1 MKKINIGNLFSGTIR
16 AKIFIGFFVAII
28 PMIAVVLIN
37 YYPTR
42 NNTLQTA
49 TRLMELSSQNCADKL
64 NTYFNANE
72 TLFINWTENDLF
84 GMAIE
89 FNTLEELKD
98 HLVSMIKSR
107 PEFLLLMITDENG
120 IILEAATS
128 PLNKGLKEIEA
139 FKGTIVSEAA
149 GMGKENDHQISFI
162 KNPFLKES
170 GQSEYTA
177 VYSFRTQNS
186 SGKPNGFFLAYLDW
200 SIVQNMIDQMHTQM
214 TENRFKSSYIAL
226 VDTNTENILS
236 HSSRQ
241 YINRQLPYNRSLEK
255 IINNEIKENK
265 GIITERGKEYV
276 IAKPLILASKKQ
288 LSFKKT
294 GGFEADSYLAVFVT
308 QNDILSGVRKIVGFA
323 VAVAGIGGG
332 IFFLICF
339 VLAKSI
345 TRPMSYLV
353 GVLDAYKKGDMDV
366 RADLKSRDEISFF
379 AERFNAMLEQ
389 INESAISLKKSES
402 KYRLLFND
410 LQDAVNNKKYSFRF
424 TPDSSRDDLAL
435 SLNRMLSTLEEANVK
450 TTSQDWLKTGQADL
464 NNTLSGERDLTD
476 LCQKSLTFIAK
487 YVGAQVGT
495 FFVRESEK
503 DEFTL
508 VTNYAF
514 RERKGLVNRFK
525 PGEGLAGQAV
535 LEKERILFTDVPRD
549 YIKVE
554 SSLGN
559 AVPKNILVLPL
570 VYEKDVKGVIE
581 LGIVTAFTE
590 LEIDFIELAGN
601 ILAVAL
607 NTAMFNKKLEALL
620 DQTKKQSQELQ
631 EQQEELKAANEELEE
646 QTSILKESEAKLQL
660 QQEELQASNEELEE
674 KTEILETHK
683 DEIEAKNA
691 SLQVKQ
697 REVEEKA
704 KQLELATRYKSEF
717 LANMSHELRTPLN
730 SLLILANML
739 SENDEKNLT
748 PDQVESAASIH
759 RSGQNLLR
767 LINDILDLSKI
778 EAKKI
783 ELSISTIRIE
793 SLCTNCKTEFLHMAK
808 EKGIDFNIDI
818 KEALPKAITTDEHR
832 LNQIIRNLV
841 GNAIKF
847 TEKGAVTLMVSR
859 PDIEVQFGSKD
870 RDREKT
876 IAISIADTG
885 PGIPEDQLQ
894 LIFEAFKQVD
904 GSISRRHGGTGL
916 GLSISWELAVLIGG
930 ELRAEST
937 PGKGTVFTLYIPEI
951 YADAADAADAAE
963 AADTADAD
971 TAEKTS
977 LPSESVSKPETRQ
990 VPEPDKNQKENGS
1003 EKIVYSHSK
1012 TMLIIEDD
1020 NEFAAI
1026 LANFFQKNGYES
1038 IVASDGETGIKYV
1051 IEHQPTA
1058 IILDIGLPGVDG
1070 WAVLNELKNN
1080 PATRHIPVHIMSAF
1094 DNTRQGLEKGAVG
1107 YLTKPVDTKGLQ
1119 KAFNRIESVLAS
1131 NVKELLIVE
1140 DNEEL
1145 RSSILKLMKTNDIH
1159 AMAADTGEKAI
1170 ALLKKQKFDCMILDL
1185 GLPDITGFELL
1196 DIINTDPV
1204 LEKIPVIIFTGRDLS
1219 IEETQKLERYS
1230 SSIVLKSAAS
1240 MERLLDETALFMHRV
1255 ENDMPVN
1262 HQKMIQNLR
1271 DRESI
1276 LPGKTVLLVD
1286 DDMRNAFALNKFLKS
1301 RGMEVMIANNGQ
1313 KALDI
1318 LKEDK
1323 KPDIVLMDIMMPVM
1337 DGYET
1342 MKRIRKQKEF
1352 KDLPILALTAKAME
1366 SDREQCIKCG
1376 ANDYLSK
1383 PVDTSKLLTML
1394 RVWLYS

>member
-1 MKKINIGNLFSGTIR
+1 MKKINIGNLFAGTIR

-28 PMIAVVLIN
+28 PMIAVVVIN

-49 TRLMELSSQNCADKL
+49 WRLMELSSQNCAQSL
-64 NTYFNANE
+64 NTYFEARE
-72 TLFINWTENDLF
+72 RLFINWTEDDVF

-89 FNTLEELKD
+89 FNTLKELKD
-98 HLVSMIKSR
+98 HFVSLMKNH
-107 PEFLLLMITDENG
+107 PEFFLLLLTDENG
-120 IILEAATS
+120 KILEAAFGS
-128 PLNKGLKEIEA
+128 DRSSEEVEI
-139 FKGTIVSEAA
+139 FKGTTVIATAA
-149 GMGKENDHQISFI
+149 MMMEKDHQISLVKNKFI
-162 KNPFLKES
+162 KRP
-170 GQSEYTA
+170 GQQDSYTA
-177 VYSFRTQNS
+177 VYSFRTQDS
-186 SGKPNGFFLAYLDW
+186 SGNQNGFFLAYLDW
-200 SIVQNMIDQMHTQM
+200 SIIQDMIDQMHALM

-226 VDTNTENILS
+226 VDTNTERIIS

-241 YINRQLPYNRSLEK
+241 FLNRQLPYNRSL
-255 IINNEIKENK
+255 
-265 GIITERGKEYV
+265 GIITAAKDKETIKISTERGQEYV
-276 IAKPLILASKKQ
+276 ITKPLMMASKRFA
-288 LSFKKT
+288 FKKT
-294 GGFEADSYLAVFVT
+294 GSFKADSYLAVFVT
-308 QNDILSGVRKIVGFA
+308 QKEILSSVRKIVGFA

-332 IFFLICF
+332 LFFLICF
-339 VLAKSI
+339 FLAQSI
-345 TRPMSYLV
+345 SRPMGELV
-353 GVLDAYKKGDMDV
+353 DVLEAYGKGDMDV
-366 RADLKSRDEISFF
+366 RAGLKSKDEIGFF
-379 AERFNAMLEQ
+379 AEKFNAMLEQ
-389 INESAISLKKSES
+389 INASAITLKKSES
-402 KYRLLFND
+402 KYRRLFSN
-410 LQDAVNNKKYSFRF
+410 LQDAVNKKEYSFRF
-424 TPDSSRDDLAL
+424 TPESKKDDLAI
-435 SLNRMLSTLEEANVK
+435 SLNRMLTTLEEADVK
-450 TTSQDWLKTGQADL
+450 TSSQDWLKTGQANL
-464 NNTLSGERDLTD
+464 NSAISGERDLTD
-476 LCQKSLTFIAK
+476 LCHKAITFIAK

-495 FFVRESEK
+495 FFVKSSEK
-503 DEFTL
+503 EEFTL

-514 RERKGLVNRFK
+514 RQRKGFLNRFK
-525 PGEGLAGQAV
+525 PGEGLAGQAA

-549 YIKVE
+549 YMKIQ

-559 AVPKNILVLPL
+559 AVPENILVLPL
-570 VYEKDVKGVIE
+570 VFEKDVKGVIE
-581 LGIVTAFTE
+581 LGIVAAFTE
-590 LEIDFIELAGN
+590 LEIDFIEQAGN

-607 NTAMFNKKLEALL
+607 NTAMFNEKLEELL
-620 DQTKKQSQELQ
+620 EHTKKQSQELR

-646 QTSILKESEAKLQL
+646 QTGILKESEAKLQL

-674 KTEILETHK
+674 KTEILETQK
-683 DEIEAKNA
+683 NEIESKNV

-704 KQLELATRYKSEF
+704 NQLEQATRYKSEF

-739 SENDEKNLT
+739 AENEEKNLNS
-748 PDQVESAASIH
+748 DQVESAASIH

-783 ELSISTIRIE
+783 ELSISKISIQ
-793 SLCTNCKTEFLHMAK
+793 SLAANCKTEFLHMAK
-808 EKGIDFNIDI
+808 EKGIGFNIDI
-818 KEALPKAITTDEHR
+818 KEDLPQIITTDEHR

-847 TEKGAVTLMVSR
+847 TEKGAVTLMIYR
-859 PDIEVQFGSKD
+859 PDIEVIFRRKN
-870 RDREKT
+870 RDPKKT
-876 IAISIADTG
+876 IAICVADTG

-916 GLSISWELAVLIGG
+916 GLSISRELAFLIGG
-930 ELRAEST
+930 ELSAEST
-937 PGKGTVFTLYIPEI
+937 SGKGTVFTLYIPET
-951 YADAADAADAAE
+951 YTATAVAAPLD
-963 AADTADAD
+963 
-971 TAEKTS
+971 EKTDKKTD
-977 LPSESVSKPETRQ
+977 LPPGKNRIPETQIPSKPDE
-990 VPEPDKNQKENGS
+990 NQKETVP

-1026 LANFFQKNGYES
+1026 LATFFQKNGYES
-1038 IVASDGETGIKYV
+1038 IIASDGETGIKYV

-1094 DNTRQGLEKGAVG
+1094 DNTRLGLEKGAVG

-1119 KAFNRIESVLAS
+1119 KALNRIESVLTS
-1131 NVKELLIVE
+1131 DVKELLIVE
-1140 DNEEL
+1140 DNTEL
-1145 RSSILKLMKTNDIH
+1145 RTSILKLMETNDIN
-1159 AMAADTGEKAI
+1159 AVAVGTGKKALT
-1170 ALLKKQKFDCMILDL
+1170 LLKKQKFDCMILDL

-1196 DIINTDPV
+1196 DIINTDPA
-1204 LEKIPVIIFTGRDLS
+1204 LEKIPVIVYTGRNLNV
-1219 IEETQKLERYS
+1219 EETQKLETYS
-1230 SSIVLKSAAS
+1230 SSIVLKNAAS

-1255 ENDMPVN
+1255 ENDMPEK
-1262 HQKMIQNLR
+1262 HQQMIRTLR

-1276 LPGKTVLLVD
+1276 LPGKKVLLVD

-1301 RGMEVMIANNGQ
+1301 KGMDVVIANNGQ
-1313 KALDI
+1313 KALEI

-1323 KPDIVLMDIMMPVM
+1323 KPDIILMDVMMPIM

-1366 SDREQCIKCG
+1366 SDREECIKCG